1 MLKSL
6 LRCAH
11 AIDWLNLKAARV
23 AVWLVLLACL
33 ISAGAAFARY
43 AFNVGSNAWLEIQW
57 YMFAAMVMLGAAYT
71 LKVNEHVRV
80 DMFYGSLSARGKAK
94 LDLAGLVVFLMP
106 GMLLLAW
113 LSWSFFTASWQIDEM
128 SSSPGGLVRWP
139 AKLMLPLGFA
149 LVALQGV
156 AEIIKRVAYLRGEY
170 EMDLH
175 YGRPLQ

>member
-1 MLKSL
+1 MLKFL

-11 AIDWLNLKAARV
+11 AIDWLNQKAGRV
-23 AVWLVLLACL
+23 AVWLVLVACL
-33 ISAGAAFARY
+33 VSAGTAFARY

-71 LKVNEHVRV
+71 LKINEHVRV
-80 DMFYGSLSARGKAK
+80 DIFYGSLSARGKAR
-94 LDLAGLVVFLMP
+94 LDLAGLIFFLMP
-106 GMLLLAW
+106 AMLLLAW
-113 LSWSFFTASWQIDEM
+113 LSWPFFISSWQISEV
-128 SSSPGGLVRWP
+128 SSSPGGLIRWP
-139 AKLMLPLGFA
+139 AKLMLPLGFV

-156 AEIIKRVAYLRGEY
+156 AEIIKRIAYLRGVY

>member
-1 MLKSL
+1 MKGWLQL
-6 LRCAH
+6 AH
-11 AIDWLNLKAARV
+11 AIDRLNEWAGRI

-33 ISAGAAFARY
+33 ICAAAAFARY

-57 YMFAAMVMLGAAYT
+57 YMFAGMVMLGAAYT

-80 DMFYGSLSARGKAK
+80 DVLYGSLSPRNKAK

-106 GMLLLAW
+106 AMLLLAW
-113 LSWSFFTASWQIDEM
+113 LSWPFFVSSFAESEM
-128 SSSPGGLVRWP
+128 SANPGGLIRWP
-139 AKLMLPLGFA
+139 VKLMLPLGFA

-170 EMDLH
+170 DMPLQYD
-175 YGRPLQ
+175 RPLQ

>member
-57 YMFAAMVMLGAAYT
+57 YMFAAMVMLGASYT
-71 LKVNEHVRV
+71 LKINEHVRV
-80 DMFYGSLSARGKAK
+80 DIFYGSLSARGKAR
-94 LDLAGLVVFLMP
+94 LDLAGLIVFLMP
-106 GMLLLAW
+106 AMLLLAW
-113 LSWSFFTASWQIDEM
+113 LSWPFFISSWQIGEI
-128 SSSPGGLVRWP
+128 SSSPGGLIRWP
-139 AKLMLPLGFA
+139 AKLMLPLGFV

-156 AEIIKRVAYLRGEY
+156 AEIIKRVAYLRGVY

>member
-43 AFNVGSNAWLEIQW
+43 AFNIGSNAWLEIQW

-71 LKVNEHVRV
+71 LKTNEHVRV
-80 DMFYGSLSARGKAK
+80 DIFYGSLSARGKAK
-94 LDLAGLVVFLMP
+94 LDLAGLIVFLMP
-106 GMLLLAW
+106 AMLLLAW
-113 LSWSFFTASWQIDEM
+113 LSWPFFIASWQIGEV
-128 SSSPGGLVRWP
+128 SSSPGGLTRWP
-139 AKLMLPLGFA
+139 AKLMLPLGFV

-156 AEIIKRVAYLRGEY
+156 AEIIKRVAYLRGAY
-170 EMDLH
+170 EMELH